1 MWGESSPTCLLCTHN
16 GHICLPFPGANRDIS
31 ATFLFHGA
39 LFLRIPAQPNGTE
52 VRVSSPQI
60 LARPSP
66 TAAHLSSEAAG
77 HSPLPPL
84 SRHGAGRGVRP
95 QAWGTKRAV
104 GQGGLAEGSR
114 APGLPRTPLPPLLR
128 GRRREPP
135 GPVGKMA
142 DRPGV
147 ACHPRR
153 LRHPASRVRTRG
165 GGRLGHPRN
174 SRRPVASLRGRAAS
188 ASPSTSPPRLSL
200 SHPIGAP
207 RADAPG
213 DPATRL
219 RPTPTPPRPGRVP

>member
-104 GQGGLAEGSR
+104 GQGGQAEGSR
-114 APGLPRTPLPPLLR
+114 APGLPRTPLPPSCAGGGGSLPGRSGKWPIGPGWPVTR
-128 GRRREPP
+128 GASDIPRAGSE
-135 GPVGKMA
+135 
-142 DRPGV
+142 PGV
-147 ACHPRR
+147 
-153 LRHPASRVRTRG
+153 G
-165 GGRLGHPRN
+165 GGSDIPETPAGP
-174 SRRPVASLRGRAAS
+174 
-188 ASPSTSPPRLSL
+188 SPPSEAGL
-200 SHPIGAP
+200 PQ
-207 RADAPG
+207 
-213 DPATRL
+213 
-219 RPTPTPPRPGRVP
+219 PPPQHLPLDCL